1 MKNDEYSIA
10 CTEVLEVLNYIP
22 KNDYDK
28 IPRDVID
35 VLEKNK
41 KDDVVF
47 LYNPWISLNEQKMS
61 EKGRLMIASF
71 YKNYWATDEQ
81 KKKINAYQ
89 DAKRKEINLEK
100 QKKHNNV
107 FGNEKNHEEIKFEE
121 KTLAEMLDY
130 RESFFTKCINKILR
144 FLHFKK

>member
-28 IPRDVID
+28 IPRDVIN

-89 DAKRKEINLEK
+89 NAKRKEIDLEK
-100 QKKHNNV
+100 QKKHNPNIFNDNKRV
-107 FGNEKNHEEIKFEE
+107 KDEKEIARVKYKETIFS
-121 KTLAEMLDY
+121 KL
-130 RESFFTKCINKILR
+130 
-144 FLHFKK
+144 KKWVKSLFDKKD